1 MKRLFEK
8 LSMCFIMLIVAA
20 TVSSCDYVKQTKSEI
35 RHDDSLMVTNMM
47 REIDNPTFTDY
58 SDAIEYQR
66 SEGQWRHQD
75 SVFFSIP
82 EKVVRDV
89 VSVLE
94 KSGKPVTKMS
104 ISNEFEM
111 NKHVYM
117 NLPDKPD
124 SYQAITPPDVPNTEV
139 VDTIIDGKHVQV
151 IQSSSTNIMP
161 KEDQP

>member
-1 MKRLFEK
+1 
-8 LSMCFIMLIVAA
+8 MCLIMLIVAA
-20 TVSSCDYVKQTKSEI
+20 TVSSCDYLKQTKSEI
-35 RHDDSLMVTNMM
+35 RHDDSLMVSKMM
-47 REIDNPTFTDY
+47 QEIDNPTFTDY
-58 SDAIEYQR
+58 SDAIEFQR

-82 EKVVRDV
+82 EKVMRDV

-124 SYQAITPPDVPNTEV
+124 LYQAITPPDVPNTEV
-139 VDTIIDGKHVQV
+139 VDTIINGKHVQV

-161 KEDQP
+161 KED

>member
-8 LSMCFIMLIVAA
+8 LSMCLIMLITAIA
-20 TVSSCDYVKQTKSEI
+20 VSSCDYVKQTKSEI
-35 RHDDSLMVTNMM
+35 RHDDSLMVFKMM
-47 REIDNPTFTDY
+47 QEIDNPTFTGY
-58 SDAIEYQR
+58 SDAIEFQR

-82 EKVVRDV
+82 EKVMRDV

-94 KSGKPVTKMS
+94 KSGKPLTKMS

-111 NKHVYM
+111 NKHVYL

-124 SYQAITPPDVPNTEV
+124 LYQAITPPDVPNTEV
-139 VDTIIDGKHVQV
+139 VDTIIDGKHVQI

-161 KEDQP
+161 KED

>member
-8 LSMCFIMLIVAA
+8 LSMCLIMLILVA

-35 RHDDSLMVTNMM
+35 RHDDSLMVSKMM
-47 REIDNPTFTDY
+47 QDIDNPTFTDC
-58 SDAIEYQR
+58 SDVIEFQR

-82 EKVVRDV
+82 EKVMRDV

-94 KSGKPVTKMS
+94 KSGKPLTKMS

-111 NKHVYM
+111 NKHVYL
-117 NLPDKPD
+117 NLPDKQD
-124 SYQAITPPDVPNTEV
+124 QYNAITPPEIPNTETI
-139 VDTIIDGKHVQV
+139 DTIINGKHVQIV
-151 IQSSSTNIMP
+151 QSSSTNIIP
-161 KEDQP
+161 KED

>member
-1 MKRLFEK
+1 
-8 LSMCFIMLIVAA
+8 MCLIMLIVAA

-35 RHDDSLMVTNMM
+35 KHDDSLMVSKMM
-47 REIDNPTFTDY
+47 QEIDNPTFTDY
-58 SDAIEYQR
+58 SDAIEFQR

-82 EKVVRDV
+82 EKVMRDV

-124 SYQAITPPDVPNTEV
+124 LYQAITPPDVPNTEV

-151 IQSSSTNIMP
+151 IQSSSTNIMS
-161 KEDQP
+161 KED

>member
-8 LSMCFIMLIVAA
+8 LSMCLIMLIVAV
-20 TVSSCDYVKQTKSEI
+20 TVSSCDYVKQTKGEI
-35 RHDDSLMVTNMM
+35 KHDDSLMVSKMM
-47 REIDNPTFTDY
+47 QDIDNPTFTDC
-58 SDAIEYQR
+58 SDVIEFQR

-82 EKVVRDV
+82 EKVIRDV

-94 KSGKPVTKMS
+94 KSGKPLTKMS

-111 NKHVYM
+111 NKHVYL

-124 SYQAITPPDVPNTEV
+124 VYKAITPPDVPNTEV
-139 VDTIIDGKHVQV
+139 VDTIIDGKHVQL

-161 KEDQP
+161 KED

>member
-8 LSMCFIMLIVAA
+8 LSMCLIMLIVAA

-35 RHDDSLMVTNMM
+35 RRDDSLMVTNMM

-58 SDAIEYQR
+58 SNAIEYQR

-124 SYQAITPPDVPNTEV
+124 LYQAITPPDVPNTEV
-139 VDTIIDGKHVQV
+139 VDTIIDGKHVQL

>member
-8 LSMCFIMLIVAA
+8 LSMCLIMLIVAA

-58 SDAIEYQR
+58 SDAIEFQR

-82 EKVVRDV
+82 EKVMRDV

-124 SYQAITPPDVPNTEV
+124 LYQAITPPDVPNTEV
-139 VDTIIDGKHVQV
+139 VDTIINGKHVQV

-161 KEDQP
+161 KED